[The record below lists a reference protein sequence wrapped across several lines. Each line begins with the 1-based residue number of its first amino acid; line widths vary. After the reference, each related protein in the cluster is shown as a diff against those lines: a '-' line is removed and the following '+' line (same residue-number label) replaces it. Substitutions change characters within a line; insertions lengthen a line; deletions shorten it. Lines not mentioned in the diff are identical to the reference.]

1 MAQCEDGDW
10 QVIISILRPSS
21 CMKPILRDYLCA
33 DLINPPKEPP
43 KPIPKEEE
51 NKLESNLALTAEEEA
66 ELADLMEDD

>member
-1 MAQCEDGDW
+1 
-10 QVIISILRPSS
+10 
-21 CMKPILRDYLCA
+21 MKPILRDYLCG